1 MVRLAQCLCGPNRH
15 AILAVAYEECKAEDG
30 VGELRRKVEELI
42 ASRGIN
48 PWCGIC
54 HARQEG
60 WQYEDRP
67 TKFKTLE
74 EARPALEATQQA
86 NLRARDILGQTGR
99 N

>member
-1 MVRLAQCLCGPNRH
+1 MVRLVQCLCGPNRH
-15 AILAVAYEECKAEDG
+15 AILALAYQEGQVEDA
-30 VGELRRKVEELI
+30 VGILHRQMEELI

-60 WQYEDRP
+60 WQYEDGP
-67 TKFKTLE
+67 TKFETLE
-74 EARPALEATQQA
+74 EARPALEEIQQA
-86 NLRARDILGQTGR
+86 NLRARDILGQTSR